1 MALTPTPNLDVN
13 TEISEL
19 ITASDMAIIA
29 DPYGAGFDVLRA
41 TISGDHPNITTQQW
55 LRFTDYAAGT
65 KEGLTALGLYGLS
78 GDDVYQATPSGLAV
92 LRPVI
97 EARADATNRVEV
109 KAYIDASG
117 AKALFAG
124 YEYAPRNAENV
135 AIQTT
140 NAEPLVDYNQMQS
153 IMQGAIALT
162 EDYAQIAAQNT
173 QK

>member
-1 MALTPTPNLDVN
+1 MVHSGTSSLHIFGMHLLF
-13 TEISEL
+13 ISR
-19 ITASDMAIIA
+19 ICCV
-29 DPYGAGFDVLRA
+29 AGERVSKFIR
-41 TISGDHPNITTQQW
+41 SHPQT
-55 LRFTDYAAGT
+55 
-65 KEGLTALGLYGLS
+65 
-78 GDDVYQATPSGLAV
+78 
-92 LRPVI
+92 
-97 EARADATNRVEV
+97 V

-140 NAEPLVDYNQMQS
+140 NAEPLVDYNQMQA